1 MTAVSNGWFYYD
13 FGAADADTL
22 GALQYSLSMSTGV
35 TGINDGDKDYVVNYD
50 PTTGPS
56 ASAQQRHKSLRLF
69 GRIPRRVILPFLGAS
84 AKVCSPAAT
93 LLALQAAWL
102 WLAATWV
109 RQHLFPGPWAAS
121 RVLLALLLELPSRL
135 VSAH

>member
-56 ASAQQRHKSLRLF
+56 ASANSGTSRY
-69 GRIPRRVILPFLGAS
+69 G
-84 AKVCSPAAT
+84 C
-93 LLALQAAWL
+93 LAGY
-102 WLAATWV
+102 
-109 RQHLFPGPWAAS
+109 HGG
-121 RVLLALLLELPSRL
+121 
-135 VSAH
+135 